1 MNSKNTFPY
10 NCLFLAGPTAAGKT
24 ALAIQL
30 AKRLNGEVI
39 TVDSA
44 QVYKGMNIGTA
55 KPTPEEMDGVV
66 HHLIDVHDVTAPFNV
81 SEFLQHVNKI
91 LEDMKRR
98 GVFPIF
104 AGGTGLYF
112 QALFEGIA
120 NTPPS
125 NTSVRARLEILDT
138 KELYALL
145 EKKDPKYAQTIT
157 INDRH
162 KILRANEI
170 LVTTQKKVSDFKEK
184 IKVGNCKE
192 LVPKAYFIYRPR
204 NVLYERL
211 NHRAKFMCEN
221 GLLEEVEALVRKG
234 IETNLNAKKAIA
246 YQQPLKYLKGELS
259 FEKMLEELQQ
269 ANRNYAKRQ
278 FTFFKRLDYF
288 EQIDLESFSEGAFI
302 QKVLSDLSLDILI
315 EKPL

>member
-1 MNSKNTFPY
+1 M
-10 NCLFLAGPTAAGKT
+10 
-24 ALAIQL
+24 AIQL
-30 AKRLNGEVI
+30 AKRLNGEVV

-44 QVYKGMNIGTA
+44 QVYRGMNIGTA
-55 KPTPEEMDGVV
+55 KPTVEEMDGVA

-81 SEFLQHVNKI
+81 AEFLQHVERI
-91 LEDMKRR
+91 LVDMKER

-112 QALFEGIA
+112 QALFEGLA
-120 NTPPS
+120 TTPPS
-125 NTSVRARLEILDT
+125 NTSVRARLEILAT
-138 KELYALL
+138 NELYALL
-145 EKKDPKYAQTIT
+145 LKKDPKYAQTIT
-157 INDRH
+157 ANDRH

-184 IKVGNCKE
+184 IKSGHLKE

-204 NVLYERL
+204 SVLYERL
-211 NHRAKFMCEN
+211 NHRAKYMCEN

-259 FEKMLEELQQ
+259 FEKMVEELQQ

-288 EQIDLESFSEGAFI
+288 EQIDLEMISQEAFI
-302 QKVLSDLSLDILI
+302 QKVIQDLSLEAKL
-315 EKPL
+315 EKPAKA